1 MSAGRIALIGAL
13 AGAAAGTAWVLQPLL
28 TAPPVP
34 PPAAARAASA
44 ERPPGATLAAPAA
57 PAPTAPREAPPAEAP
72 TEPPRFDIARV
83 GARGMLVAA
92 GRAAPGAEV
101 LLLEGGTEIGRARAD
116 GRGEWVILPAVAL
129 GAGARELS
137 LVARRPGG
145 VAVPGRDVVLLVVPD
160 AAPAAHAE
168 PERVAA
174 VAVQGEPE
182 RGAAPARAATDRG
195 EATAPA
201 RTAGGAVGEAAQG
214 SGPGTGALAVLLPAA
229 EERQAEAPRLLQVPH
244 AGPGAGR
251 GGRLGLDV
259 VDYEEGGEIRFA
271 GRAPPG
277 ATVRLYVGP
286 SHLGDAAADAAG
298 RWQLTP
304 EAQPG
309 LGRHVLRVDQLAG
322 AQVAARV
329 EVPFLRETLP
339 EAPPGAPPKVVVQ
352 PGNNLWRIARQVY
365 GRGTRFTVIYAAN
378 REQIR
383 DPRLIYPGQVFAL
396 PGASAPAASSVSR

>member
-1 MSAGRIALIGAL
+1 MSAGRIALVGAL
-13 AGAAAGTAWVLQPLL
+13 VGAAAGTAWVLLPLP
-28 TAPPVP
+28 TAPLVP
-34 PPAAARAASA
+34 SPAATERAAPA
-44 ERPPGATLAAPAA
+44 ERPPAIQQAAPAS
-57 PAPTAPREAPPAEAP
+57 PATAAPRDATPADAP
-72 TEPPRFDIARV
+72 TEPPRFDVARV

-92 GRAAPGAEV
+92 GRATPGAEV

-116 GRGEWVILPAVAL
+116 GRGEWVILPAAAL
-129 GAGARELS
+129 AAGARELS

-145 VAVPGRDVVLLVVPD
+145 VAVPGRDVVLLMVPESAAPLRAETDRVASGAGPEPRTD
-160 AAPAAHAE
+160 AAPAE
-168 PERVAA
+168 
-174 VAVQGEPE
+174 
-182 RGAAPARAATDRG
+182 
-195 EATAPA
+195 
-201 RTAGGAVGEAAQG
+201 TAGG
-214 SGPGTGALAVLLPAA
+214 GTGALAVLLPAP
-229 EERQAEAPRLLQVPH
+229 ESRQVEAPRLLQVPH

-286 SHLGDAAADAAG
+286 EHLGDAAADAAG

-304 EAQPG
+304 DLQPG
-309 LGRHVLRVDQLAG
+309 LGRHVLRLDQLAG
-322 AQVAARV
+322 GEVAARV
-329 EVPFLRETLP
+329 EVPFQRESLP
-339 EAPPGAPPKVVVQ
+339 AAPPGAPPQLVVQ

-378 REQIR
+378 RDQIR

>member
-1 MSAGRIALIGAL
+1 MSAGRIALVGAL
-13 AGAAAGTAWVLQPLL
+13 VGAAAGTAWVLQSLP
-28 TAPPVP
+28 TASLVT
-34 PPAAARAASA
+34 PPAATERAASA
-44 ERPPGATLAAPAA
+44 ERPPATQPAA
-57 PAPTAPREAPPAEAP
+57 PASPAAAVPRDAAPAEAP

-116 GRGEWVILPAVAL
+116 GRGEWVILPAAAL
-129 GAGARELS
+129 AAGARELS

-145 VAVPGRDVVLLVVPD
+145 VAVPGRDSVLLVVPD
-160 AAPAAHAE
+160 
-168 PERVAA
+168 
-174 VAVQGEPE
+174 
-182 RGAAPARAATDRG
+182 GAAPLRAEADRAVAG
-195 EATAPA
+195 AGPEPRQDRTPA
-201 RTAGGAVGEAAQG
+201 ESPGGAGGVAT
-214 SGPGTGALAVLLPAA
+214 PDTGAVAVLLPSPGS
-229 EERQAEAPRLLQVPH
+229 RQAEPPRLLQVPH
-244 AGPGAGR
+244 AVPGAGR

-286 SHLGDAAADAAG
+286 EHLGDAAADAAG

-304 EAQPG
+304 DLQPG

-322 AQVAARV
+322 SEVTARV
-329 EVPFLRETLP
+329 EVPFQRESLP
-339 EAPPGAPPKVVVQ
+339 AAPPGAPPQVVVQ